1 MVYEK
6 IEKYLYVSSP
16 AKVREK
22 VEKTGDENNFVKIYT
37 SKDHAQNASNIYS
50 ATLVIPVI
58 TGKIV
63 VRPIW

>member
-22 VEKTGDENNFVKIYT
+22 VEKTGYENNFVKIY
-37 SKDHAQNASNIYS
+37 K
-50 ATLVIPVI
+50 
-58 TGKIV
+58 
-63 VRPIW
+63 